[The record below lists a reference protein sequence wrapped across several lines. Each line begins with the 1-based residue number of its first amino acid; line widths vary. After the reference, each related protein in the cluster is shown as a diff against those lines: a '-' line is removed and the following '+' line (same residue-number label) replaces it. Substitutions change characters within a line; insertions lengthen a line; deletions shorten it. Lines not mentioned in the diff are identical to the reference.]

1 MKIKT
6 IKRYSFEHK
15 LLNFSESTDY
25 EHEFLSLV
33 SCYNEKGN
41 LIEEQKFNTDNEA
54 DEINYFTYNTEGKLL
69 EHKMNFIAE
78 GFEETYRY
86 VRDEN
91 GRLLKE
97 EKLYGN
103 DPGESSVYVYNDKGE
118 VIEIIKT
125 DADGEPDRPSDLS
138 SSPRVEPR
146 PSPRVVAEPKPRPK
160 PKPEAKTPSPK
171 AKPKAV
177 FPKTETAQVAPEVTA
192 VGMAPPGPAPLPASS
207 APVAAP
213 ALPAPNPAPNLAEL
227 RSGYLSALR
236 SAIAANKYY
245 PDSARRRQEQGMA
258 LVAFVLEADGRIH
271 RVQVDT
277 SSGFAAIDEAAVAAV
292 ERLGRFQPIPRELQR
307 ERWELKVPISFAI
320 LDNQR

>member
-1 MKIKT
+1 MNTRI
-6 IKRYSFEHK
+6 RRRCGALGFLASA
-15 LLNFSESTDY
+15 LLHLALVLVWIGLAARPESPPAT
-25 EHEFLSLV
+25 L
-33 SCYNEKGN
+33 
-41 LIEEQKFNTDNEA
+41 
-54 DEINYFTYNTEGKLL
+54 
-69 EHKMNFIAE
+69 AE
-78 GFEETYRY
+78 SAVPITLAMFA
-86 VRDEN
+86 
-91 GRLLKE
+91 
-97 EKLYGN
+97 
-103 DPGESSVYVYNDKGE
+103 DPGVVASSPAQVPATAIPEPPESAPEPQPSE
-118 VIEIIKT
+118 P
-125 DADGEPDRPSDLS
+125 APDGEPDRPSDLS

>member
-1 MKIKT
+1 MNTRI
-6 IKRYSFEHK
+6 RRRCGALGFLASA
-15 LLNFSESTDY
+15 LLHLALVLVWIGLAARPESPPATP
-25 EHEFLSLV
+25 
-33 SCYNEKGN
+33 
-41 LIEEQKFNTDNEA
+41 
-54 DEINYFTYNTEGKLL
+54 
-69 EHKMNFIAE
+69 AE
-78 GFEETYRY
+78 SAVPITLAMFA
-86 VRDEN
+86 
-91 GRLLKE
+91 
-97 EKLYGN
+97 
-103 DPGESSVYVYNDKGE
+103 DPGVVASSPAHVPATAIPEPPESAPEPQPSE
-118 VIEIIKT
+118 P
-125 DADGEPDRPSDLS
+125 APDGEPDRPSDLS